1 MCVYY
6 GTTMKHILLIACLT
20 LVAACKPQVSAD
32 IYAGDILEVAETG
45 KSLEVPVRMGL
56 PIQNEKKCDENKNK
70 MLPALRKYGKGVK
83 FVSCK
88 DVPGQMYDLL
98 VVEMIGEIV
107 KSPESGVAIVEG
119 MFGISVSQLDDG
131 SLIVYFLKTDNVD
144 KAVSEIDKNYQFQDV
159 EIEDIALTLRLNNDL
174 RKTIRF
180 EVDGSFVDNNPV
192 DAPTIFELP
201 RRGVREIVPSNVRSQ
216 SIIKTGKARF
226 VRLMAN

>member
-1 MCVYY
+1 MRYIIFV
-6 GTTMKHILLIACLT
+6 ACLS

-32 IYAGDILEVAETG
+32 IYAGDSLEVAETG

-56 PIQNEKKCDENKNK
+56 PIQNEKQCDENKNK
-70 MLPALRKYGKGVK
+70 MLPALRKYGKGVN

-98 VVEMIGEIV
+98 IVEMIGEIV
-107 KSPESGVAIVEG
+107 KAPATGVATVEG
-119 MFGISVSQLDDG
+119 MFGMSVSQLDDG

-144 KAVSEIDKNYQFQDV
+144 KAVSEIDKNYQFQDI

-174 RKTIRF
+174 RKTIKF
-180 EVDGSFVDNNPV
+180 EIEGSFLDNNPV
-192 DAPTIFELP
+192 DAPTVFELP
-201 RRGVREIVPSNVRSQ
+201 RRGVKEIVPSNVRSQ

-226 VRLMAN
+226 IRLLVN

>member
-1 MCVYY
+1 MRYIVFV
-6 GTTMKHILLIACLT
+6 ACLA

-56 PIQNEKKCDENKNK
+56 PIQNEKQCDENKNK
-70 MLPALRKYGKGVK
+70 MLPALRKYGKGVN

-98 VVEMIGEIV
+98 IVEMIGEIV
-107 KSPESGVAIVEG
+107 KSPESGVATVEG
-119 MFGISVSQLDDG
+119 MFGMSVSHLDDG

-144 KAVSEIDKNYQFQDV
+144 KAVSEIDENYQFQNI

-174 RKTIRF
+174 RKTIKF

-201 RRGVREIVPSNVRSQ
+201 RRGVKEIIPSNVRSL
-216 SIIKTGKARF
+216 SIIKTGKAKF

>member
-1 MCVYY
+1 MRYIVFV
-6 GTTMKHILLIACLT
+6 ACLA
-20 LVAACKPQVSAD
+20 LVAACKPQVSVD

-45 KSLEVPVRMGL
+45 KSLEIPVRIGL
-56 PIQNEKKCDENKNK
+56 PIQDEKKCDENKSK
-70 MLPALRKYGKGVK
+70 MLPALRRYGKGVK

-88 DVPGQMYDLL
+88 DLQGQMYDLL

-107 KSPESGVAIVEG
+107 KAPASGVATVEG
-119 MFGISVSQLDDG
+119 MFGMSVSQLDDG

-144 KAVSEIDKNYQFQDV
+144 KAVSEIDKNYQFQNI

-174 RKTIRF
+174 RKTIKF

-216 SIIKTGKARF
+216 SIIKIGKARF